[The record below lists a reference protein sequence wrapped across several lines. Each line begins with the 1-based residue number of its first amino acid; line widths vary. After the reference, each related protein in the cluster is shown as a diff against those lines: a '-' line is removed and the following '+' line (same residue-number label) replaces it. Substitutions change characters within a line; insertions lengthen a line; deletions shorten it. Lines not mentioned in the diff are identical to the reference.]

1 MKKLALLSAAVTVIA
16 SQAAVAAVALDPQAV
31 DAEPFRFIP
40 TLVVEAKQDSNIYS
54 SSANEVSSAILL
66 VSPTFDLVAQDRNNA
81 YAIRYGIRAGFYGES
96 NNNYVDHL
104 FSLNGHVEPNDRFRF
119 NLGASYNF
127 LHDDLGMG
135 STENTPLKCSPPAVT
150 VCLENSD
157 PDEYKVAGLNGG
169 FEYGAKEAAGQI
181 GFTTGYNQK
190 RYDSAA
196 VAIDRDLDTLN
207 TQLEFRFRVMPKT
220 RMLLDLEY
228 NKGDYENAVT
238 AANSDYTEKNYLLGV
253 AWESTASTTGKVRIG
268 NSKRETP
275 SYSKTKAMWDVG
287 VLWSPLERD
296 QFTFNAAQRFQ
307 DGNNASTIDSQ
318 NFSASWSHEWLARL
332 QSSLSLGLL
341 KEDYVGQLRND
352 DTTSIGV
359 ALNYQ
364 MRRWLVLG
372 GGVALKDRDS
382 SINSFDYDRTVFSLN
397 AQISL

>member
-40 TLVVEAKQDSNIYS
+40 TLVVEAKQDSNIYT

-81 YAIRYGIRAGFYGES
+81 YALRYGIRAGFYGES

-119 NLGASYNF
+119 DLGASYNF
-127 LHDDLGMG
+127 LHDDLGTG
-135 STENTPLKCSPPAVT
+135 STENAPLKCSPPTVT
-150 VCLENSD
+150 VCLESSD
-157 PDEYKVAGLNGG
+157 PDEYKVAGLKGG

-181 GFTTGYNQK
+181 GFSTSYNQK
-190 RYDSAA
+190 RYDLAA
-196 VAIDRDLDTLN
+196 VAVDRDLDTLN

-253 AWESTASTTGKVRIG
+253 AWESTASTTGKVRVG
-268 NSKRETP
+268 NSKREKP
-275 SYSKTKAMWDVG
+275 NSSKTKATWDIG
-287 VLWSPLERD
+287 VEWSPLERD
-296 QFTFNAAQRFQ
+296 NFSFNASKRFQ
-307 DGNNASTIDSQ
+307 DGNNATTIDAGNYSV
-318 NFSASWSHEWLARL
+318 SWSHDWLARL
-332 QSSLSLGLL
+332 QSKLSLGLL
-341 KEDYVGQLRND
+341 QEDYQGITRSD
-352 DTTSIGV
+352 DTRSFGA

-382 SINSFDYDRTVFSLN
+382 SLSQYDYDRTVFSLN